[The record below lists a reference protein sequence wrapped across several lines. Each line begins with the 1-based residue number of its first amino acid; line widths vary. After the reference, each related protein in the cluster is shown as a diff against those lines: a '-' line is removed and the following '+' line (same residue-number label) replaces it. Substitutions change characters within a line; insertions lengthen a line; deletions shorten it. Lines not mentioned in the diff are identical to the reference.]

1 MHKVSAMPCTPV
13 LFVSHGSPMFA
24 LAPGTP
30 GPALSAWV
38 QAHAPAQA
46 LKGIVIMSPHW
57 MTRGIGV
64 MTTPEP
70 ETWHDFGGFPDAL
83 YQLQYP
89 AKGDPAL
96 ARQVLDLLQAA
107 DLPCGE
113 DPKRP
118 YDHGAWVPL
127 REMYP
132 KAEVPVVQV
141 SLPAYV
147 PTSVIYEIGQAL
159 APLREQGILL
169 IGSGSMTHN
178 LRELRREEG
187 PTEPYV
193 TDFCGWGE
201 RTLHSSDLSA
211 MLDYRTRA
219 PGAERVHPTDEH
231 FLPIYFALGAAG
243 WGQNP
248 EVLPQYISHE
258 VIYGSLSMDAFS
270 LGGSHA

>member
-1 MHKVSAMPCTPV
+1 MARTPV

-24 LAPGTP
+24 LDPGTT

-38 QAHAPAQA
+38 QTHAPAKT

-64 MTTPEP
+64 MTTPKP

-107 DLPCGE
+107 DWPCGE
-113 DPKRP
+113 DPQRP

-127 REMYP
+127 RHMYP
-132 KAEVPVVQV
+132 EADVPVVQL
-141 SLPAYV
+141 SLPAHV
-147 PTSVIYEIGQAL
+147 PTAQIYAIGQAL

-178 LRELRREEG
+178 LRELRRQAG

-193 TDFCGWGE
+193 TDFCGWVE
-201 RTLHSSDLSA
+201 RTLLSRDLSA
-211 MLDYRTRA
+211 MLDYRARA
-219 PGAERVHPTDEH
+219 PGAERAHPTDDH
-231 FLPIYFALGAAG
+231 FLPIYFALGAGG
-243 WGQNP
+243 WGQSP
-248 EVLPQYISHE
+248 GVLPQYISHE

-270 LGGSHA
+270 LEDPHA